1 MITGTDRKATRTKRH
16 FRLRKRVNGTA
27 ERPRMAVYRSLK
39 HFQVQ
44 LIDDVAG
51 ITLLGLST
59 QSADL
64 KGKAKNMS
72 SAEGAKKIGG
82 LVAKQAQEKGI
93 SQVVFDRG
101 GLSYHGSIKA
111 LAEAAREAG
120 LKF

>member
-1 MITGTDRKATRTKRH
+1 MRNKSQLR
-16 FRLRKRVNGTA
+16 RLRIRKHIAKKVRGTQ
-27 ERPRMAVYRSLK
+27 ERPRLAVYRSLK

>member
-1 MITGTDRKATRTKRH
+1 MITGTDRKATKVKRH
-16 FRLRKRVNGTA
+16 FRLRKRVKGTA

-51 ITLLGLST
+51 VTLLGLST
-59 QSADL
+59 QAEEL
-64 KGKAKNMS
+64 KGKSKNMS
-72 SAEGAKKIGG
+72 SAAGAKQIGG
-82 LVAKQAQEKGI
+82 LIAKKAQEKGI